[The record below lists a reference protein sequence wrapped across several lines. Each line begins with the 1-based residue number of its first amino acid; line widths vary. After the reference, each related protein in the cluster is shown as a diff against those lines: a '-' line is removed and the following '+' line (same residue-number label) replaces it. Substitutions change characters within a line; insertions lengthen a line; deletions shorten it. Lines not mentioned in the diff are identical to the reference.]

1 MDGFAFAAFVFD
13 LGAFLGMG
21 VYRVA
26 PDCIDALVD
35 RALRRALLLPYRGRH
50 RALPVH
56 PTAGHAPTDS
66 ARRVALIPTPPPA
79 RRAVPSLTDGGTRPS
94 TVGQVYG
101 RHAA

>member
-26 PDCIDALVD
+26 PDRIDVLVD
-35 RALRRALLLPYRGRH
+35 RALRRMPLLPYRGRH
-50 RALPVH
+50 RALTVRQV
-56 PTAGHAPTDS
+56 ARHAPTDS
-66 ARRVALIPTPPPA
+66 IRRVALIPTPPPA
-79 RRAVPSLTDGGTRPS
+79 RRAVPNPDDDNARPL
-94 TVGQVYG
+94 VVVRVLG